1 VWSRK
6 GKEGRKRKLLDG
18 ERQEKIKRGKG
29 AQQIY
34 EKGKVRT
41 EI

>member
-1 VWSRK
+1 VKQEREVRK
-6 GKEGRKRKLLDG
+6 NRRKLLYG
-18 ERQEKIKRGKG
+18 ERQGKIKRRKG

-34 EKGKVRT
+34 EKGKGRA